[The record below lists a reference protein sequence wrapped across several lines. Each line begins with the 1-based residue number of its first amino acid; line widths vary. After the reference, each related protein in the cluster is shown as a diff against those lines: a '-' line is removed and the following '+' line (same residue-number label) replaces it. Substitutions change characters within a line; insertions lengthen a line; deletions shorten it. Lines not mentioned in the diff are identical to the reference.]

1 MQIKVLGGEVSI
13 SRKEGKPLLE
23 LTVLENGVPG
33 YIPPDWLTIE
43 VTPDEARLIASAL
56 LEVQKQIEQSPMENQ
71 KCQTASAS

>member
-1 MQIKVLGGEVSI
+1 MQIEVLGGEVSI

-43 VTPDEARLIASAL
+43 VTPDEARLIAYAL
-56 LEVQKQIEQSPMENQ
+56 LEIQKQIKQTPQEDQ
-71 KCQTASAS
+71 KRQTASES